1 MLGKNYEGVIFLL
14 IYSEHNVNML
24 DLSID
29 FCGYEDLEPSYSY
42 GPSVRNN
49 YVLHYITHGTGTFYY
64 NHENFALEAGDL
76 FLLKPNEMTYYVA
89 NSSDPWSYYWIGIS
103 GTKLE
108 DLLSLSKINETAIL
122 KYSQSKKTK
131 TIGNLIKEI
140 VLQTESNL
148 TQLDYIKAYSYL
160 YSIMYELGKA
170 YPNPLRENKIK
181 HDYFSQIKNYIDQNY
196 HNNIDIQ
203 SIADQLN
210 INRSYLSVLFKKN
223 IGLSPKKYM
232 MDVRMKRASQLLF
245 ATKMTI
251 NEIAFSVG
259 YNDQVTFSKAF
270 KNYFLLT
277 PSQYRKS
284 TQK

>member
-1 MLGKNYEGVIFLL
+1 ML

-49 YVLHYITHGTGTFYY
+49 YVLHYITRGTGTFYY

-103 GTKLE
+103 GTKPE
-108 DLLSLSKINETAIL
+108 DLFSLSKINETAIL

-148 TQLDYIKAYSYL
+148 TQLDYTKAYSYL

-259 YNDQVTFSKAF
+259 YNDQATFSKAF

>member
-1 MLGKNYEGVIFLL
+1 ML

-103 GTKLE
+103 GTKPE
-108 DLLSLSKINETAIL
+108 DLFSLSKINETAIL

>member
-1 MLGKNYEGVIFLL
+1 
-14 IYSEHNVNML
+14 ML

>member
-1 MLGKNYEGVIFLL
+1 ML

-103 GTKLE
+103 GTKTE
-108 DLLSLSKINETAIL
+108 DLFNLSKINETAIL

-232 MDVRMKRASQLLF
+232 IDVRMKRASQLLF

>member
-1 MLGKNYEGVIFLL
+1 ML

-103 GTKLE
+103 GTKPE
-108 DLLSLSKINETAIL
+108 DLFSLSKINETAIL

-259 YNDQVTFSKAF
+259 YNDQATFSKAF

>member
-1 MLGKNYEGVIFLL
+1 M
-14 IYSEHNVNML
+14 
-24 DLSID
+24 
-29 FCGYEDLEPSYSY
+29 
-42 GPSVRNN
+42 
-49 YVLHYITHGTGTFYY
+49 
-64 NHENFALEAGDL
+64 
-76 FLLKPNEMTYYVA
+76 
-89 NSSDPWSYYWIGIS
+89 
-103 GTKLE
+103 
-108 DLLSLSKINETAIL
+108 SKINETAIL

-259 YNDQVTFSKAF
+259 YNDQATFSKAF

>member
-1 MLGKNYEGVIFLL
+1 ML

-103 GTKLE
+103 GTKPE
-108 DLLSLSKINETAIL
+108 DLFSLSKINETAIL

-148 TQLDYIKAYSYL
+148 TQLDYIKAYSHL

-181 HDYFSQIKNYIDQNY
+181 HDYYSQIKNYIDQNY

>member
-1 MLGKNYEGVIFLL
+1 ML

-108 DLLSLSKINETAIL
+108 DLFSLSKINETAIL

-210 INRSYLSVLFKKN
+210 INRSYLSVLFKKH

-284 TQK
+284 AQK

>member
-1 MLGKNYEGVIFLL
+1 ML

-49 YVLHYITHGTGTFYY
+49 YVLHYISNGTGTFYY
-64 NHENFALEAGDL
+64 NHENYSLETGDL

-89 NSSDPWSYYWIGIS
+89 NNNDPWSYYWIGIS

-108 DLLSLSKINETAIL
+108 ELFSLSKINETAIL

-131 TIGNLIKEI
+131 NIGNLIKEI
-140 VLQTESNL
+140 VLQTENNL

-196 HNNIDIQ
+196 HNTIDIQ

-210 INRSYLSVLFKKN
+210 INRSYLSVLFKKHMN
-223 IGLSPKKYM
+223 ISPKKYM
-232 MDVRMKRASQLLF
+232 IQVRMKRASQLLH

-259 YNDQVTFSKAF
+259 YNDQVAFSKAF

-284 TQK
+284 AQNDA

>member
-1 MLGKNYEGVIFLL
+1 ML

-108 DLLSLSKINETAIL
+108 DLFSLSKINETAIL

-131 TIGNLIKEI
+131 TIGKLIKEI

-210 INRSYLSVLFKKN
+210 INRSYLSVLFKKH

-284 TQK
+284 AQK

>member
-1 MLGKNYEGVIFLL
+1 ML

-49 YVLHYITHGTGTFYY
+49 YVLHYISHGTGTFYY
-64 NHENFALEAGDL
+64 NNENVSLEAGDL

-89 NSSDPWSYYWIGIS
+89 NNIDPWSYYWIGIS

-108 DLLSLSKINETAIL
+108 ELFSLSKIYETAIL

-131 TIGNLIKEI
+131 NIGNLIKEI
-140 VLQTESNL
+140 VLQTENNI

-210 INRSYLSVLFKKN
+210 INRSYLSVLFKKHM
-223 IGLSPKKYM
+223 GLSPKKYM

-270 KNYFLLT
+270 KNYFHLT
-277 PSQYRKS
+277 PSLYRKS
-284 TQK
+284 GQK

>member
-1 MLGKNYEGVIFLL
+1 ML